1 METIAYA
8 YTETGGL
15 AGRFVM
21 EDDHDAP
28 HTYEGPHDFFPAL
41 SEGRVTV
48 RMVGWPGGD
57 VLSEYYETPDGSVLD
72 ATWERIH
79 EGENAE
85 GIGQYIR
92 TDDEAVELFTRYL
105 RVFHPLVAV
114 REAWVTTGYSQGDTV
129 RLVGWSEGTRATYL
143 EAAQDHELIGKVFD
157 FIGEF
162 ARGQFVS
169 VAYESASMSSISV
182 DGDELTAQVE
192 WQEVDRIGGVHY
204 SDEFN
209 PAPTALGVATDCL
222 SIPDDLVVITEF

>member
-8 YTETGGL
+8 YTETGAL

-21 EDDHDAP
+21 DDDHEAP
-28 HTYEGPHDFFPAL
+28 SVYEGPHDYFPAL
-41 SEGRVTV
+41 TEGRVTV
-48 RMVGWPGGD
+48 RAMWIGRNVRED
-57 VLSEYYETPDGSVLD
+57 YYETPGRSALD
-72 ATWERIH
+72 AAWERIR

-85 GIGQYIR
+85 GIGEYLR

-114 REAWVTTGYSQGDTV
+114 REAWITTGYSQGDTV
-129 RLVGWSEGTRATYL
+129 RLIGWSDSERATYM
-143 EAAQDHELIGKVFD
+143 EAAQDHELIGSVFD

-169 VAYESASMSSISV
+169 VAYESASMSNASV

-192 WQEVDRIGGVHY
+192 WMEEDRISSVHY
-204 SDEFN
+204 SEEFN
-209 PAPTALGVATDCL
+209 AGPEALRVAVDCL
-222 SIPDDLVVITEF
+222 SIPDDLVIMPEF

>member
-1 METIAYA
+1 METIAYT
-8 YTETGGL
+8 YTETGAL

-21 EDDHDAP
+21 DDDHDAP
-28 HTYEGPHDFFPAL
+28 STYEGPHDFFPAL

-48 RMVGWPGGD
+48 RAVWTGRNVRD
-57 VLSEYYETPDGSVLD
+57 DYYETPGRSALD
-72 ATWERIH
+72 AAWERIR

-85 GIGQYIR
+85 GIGQYLR

-114 REAWVTTGYSQGDTV
+114 HDAWVTTGYSQGDTV
-129 RLVGWSEGTRATYL
+129 RLIGWSDNARATYL
-143 EAAQDHELIGKVFD
+143 EAAQDHELIGKVFE

-169 VAYESASMSSISV
+169 VAYESASMSSVSV

-192 WQEVDRIGGVHY
+192 WMEEDRISSVHY

-209 PAPTALGVATDCL
+209 PGPEALRVAVDCL
-222 SIPDDLVVITEF
+222 SIPDGLVIMPEF

>member
-8 YTETGGL
+8 YTETGAL

-21 EDDHDAP
+21 GDDHDAP
-28 HTYEGPHDFFPAL
+28 HTYEGPHDYFPAL
-41 SEGRVTV
+41 ADGRVTV
-48 RMVGWPGGD
+48 RAMWIGRTARED
-57 VLSEYYETPDGSVLD
+57 YYETPGTSALD
-72 ATWERIH
+72 AAWERIR

-85 GIGQYIR
+85 GIGEYLR

-114 REAWVTTGYSQGDTV
+114 REAWVTTSYCQGDAV
-129 RLVGWSEGTRATYL
+129 WLIGWSDGARATYL

-182 DGDELTAQVE
+182 DGDELTARVE

-204 SDEFN
+204 ADEFN
-209 PAPTALGVATDCL
+209 AGPEALRVAVDCL
-222 SIPDDLVVITEF
+222 SIPDDLVIMPEF

>member
-48 RMVGWPGGD
+48 RAMWTGRDVRDDYYDTPGQ
-57 VLSEYYETPDGSVLD
+57 SALD
-72 ATWERIH
+72 AAWERIR

-85 GIGQYIR
+85 GIGQYLR

-114 REAWVTTGYSQGDTV
+114 RSGWVITGYSQGDSV
-129 RLVGWSEGTRATYL
+129 RLIAWGNKRSTYL
-143 EAAQDHELIGKVFD
+143 EATQDHELIESVFR